1 MDLRLDG
8 KVALVT
14 GGSRGIG
21 RGIAER
27 LAESGADLAIN
38 YHREESEANE
48 VADYARSLG
57 RKALPVQADVGDQG
71 QVQAMFDQ
79 LLAEFGRIDVLVN
92 NAGVGGG
99 GLLYETSLAEFD
111 RVLKT
116 NLYGP
121 LFCSQLAAKQMIAQG
136 KGGRIINVTSVHEEA
151 AYAGDGGYSTSKG
164 GLKNMTRTLAAELG
178 PHGITVNAIG
188 PGMIL
193 TDMNGRALV
202 DQEYRESAAEQIVM
216 RRPGVPADIGNMAV
230 FLASDD
236 ASYCTGAT
244 YFVDGGWLL
253 TWPPV

>member
-27 LAESGADLAIN
+27 MAKSGADLAVN
-38 YHREESEANE
+38 YHQDEDAANE
-48 VADYARSLG
+48 VVAYAQAQG
-57 RKALPVQADVGDQG
+57 RKAAAFKADVGDQP
-71 QVQAMFDQ
+71 QVETMFAA
-79 LLAEFGRIDVLVN
+79 LLNEFGRLDIVVN
-92 NAGVGGG
+92 NSGIGGG
-99 GLLYETSLAEFD
+99 GLLYQTSLADFD
-111 RVLKT
+111 RVMRT

-121 LFCSQLAAKQMIAQG
+121 LFCSQLGAKQMLAQG
-136 KGGRIINVTSVHEEA
+136 GGGRIINITSVHEEA
-151 AYAGDGGYSTSKG
+151 AFAGDGGYSASKG

-202 DQEYRESAAEQIVM
+202 DQQYRDSAAAQITM
-216 RRPGVPADIGNMAV
+216 RRPGVPQDIGDMAV
-230 FLASDD
+230 FLASDA